1 MRAAGFGM
9 VGRGKGERGKPF
21 GFGLGLRG
29 YLVRFARSEGKSDGA
44 LGCIGRSG
52 RQEVLGD
59 ESCEARL
66 GLAGHLAAAVVFAEI
81 GDAVS
86 GQNVTIND
94 LGKRGTYI
102 IMMGMNPKHMLS
114 A

>member
-1 MRAAGFGM
+1 
-9 VGRGKGERGKPF
+9 
-21 GFGLGLRG
+21 
-29 YLVRFARSEGKSDGA
+29 
-44 LGCIGRSG
+44 
-52 RQEVLGD
+52 
-59 ESCEARL
+59 
-66 GLAGHLAAAVVFAEI
+66 VVFAEI

-94 LGKRGTYI
+94 LGKRVTHI